1 MPNEDKKILTGTEL
15 PNIELDAPQ
24 RAMTDMMYMDKKA
37 VPSITPEP
45 ISDPKI
51 FEMETKVRK

>member
-1 MPNEDKKILTGTEL
+1 MPEDKRILTGTEL
-15 PNIELDAPQ
+15 PNIELDATQ
-24 RAMTDMMYMDKKA
+24 RAMTDMLMFEKGA

-51 FEMETKVRK
+51 YEKETKVRK

>member
-1 MPNEDKKILTGTEL
+1 MPEDKQILTGTEL
-15 PNIELDAPQ
+15 PNIELNAPQ
-24 RAMTDMMYMDKKA
+24 RAMTDMLYMDKKF

-51 FEMETKVRK
+51 YEMETKVRK